1 MKNAERNFKTTV
13 GALLLLFALPTL
25 ALGQN
30 DTLILSNSFLAL
42 EKAEESRIAMDDDKP
57 QLSLRLMQE
66 ASRLEPSN
74 FIYAFEVGQLQYLL
88 KNYTQSVETLQDLI
102 DHTDVTPQYFQIL
115 GNAFYMTKNKMA
127 AMEIFDIGLS
137 HFPKSG
143 VLFLEKGNLA
153 NIDGETG
160 QALFNYL
167 KGIELDPNY
176 ALNYY
181 KAAMIYFDQAEVVNG
196 IVLGETFMNLD
207 KTSPFHELMGLK
219 LFQQY
224 QKCIQISPDGNWDTH
239 FCNPLFKDDAIS
251 ISEFKNH
258 PSRCIAYASIVKS
271 ISHEGVSEINLDAIS
286 IIRQRVLELYLTPLV
301 YDHWQEDILDYQKI
315 IFDGQHFDAYNHW
328 IFRSAQPEQFENWRK
343 NHTENWSAFCEWYNR
358 FQLEFPEP

>member
-1 MKNAERNFKTTV
+1 MKQAERKYTSM
-13 GALLLLFALPTL
+13 AQAILLLMLLPL
-25 ALGQN
+25 SVWGQS
-30 DTLILSNSFLAL
+30 DSLILSKSFLAL
-42 EKAEESRIAMDDDKP
+42 EKAEESRIALDEDKP
-57 QLSLRLMQE
+57 QQSLKLMQE
-66 ASRLEPSN
+66 AAKLEPTN

-102 DHTDVTPQYFQIL
+102 DHPDVTPQYFQIL
-115 GNAFYMTKNKMA
+115 GNAFFMTKNKMA
-127 AMEIFDIGLS
+127 AKEIFDIGLS

-143 VLFLEKGNLA
+143 LLFLEKGNLSS
-153 NIDGETG
+153 IEGETG

-224 QKCIQISPDGNWDTH
+224 QKCIQISPDGIWSTH
-239 FCNPLFKDDAIS
+239 FCNPLFNDDAITTP
-251 ISEFKNH
+251 EFKNH
-258 PSRCIAYASIVKS
+258 PSRCIAYASLVKA
-271 ISHEGVSEINLDAIS
+271 ISHDGINEISLDAIS
-286 IIRQRVLELYLTPLV
+286 IIRQRILALYLMPEV
-301 YDHWQEDILDYQKI
+301 YDNWQEDILDYQKVI
-315 IFDGQHFDAYNHW
+315 LDSQNFDAYNHW
-328 IFRSAQPEQFENWRK
+328 IFRSAQPEQFEVWRK
-343 NHTENWSAFCEWYNR
+343 NNSEAWANFCEWYNR

>member
-1 MKNAERNFKTTV
+1 MKKGKRLIIQLAVWIF
-13 GALLLLFALPTL
+13 LLAVSSSACFS
-25 ALGQN
+25 QN
-30 DTLILSNSFLAL
+30 DSLVLSNSFLAL
-42 EKAEESRIAMDDDKP
+42 EKAEESRIALDEDKP

-66 ASRLEPSN
+66 AMKLEPSN
-74 FIYAFEVGQLQYLL
+74 FIYAFEVGQLQYIL
-88 KNYTQSVETLQDLI
+88 KSYTQSVETLQDLI
-102 DHTDVTPQYFQIL
+102 DHPDVTPQYFQIL

-127 AMEIFDIGLS
+127 AKEIFDIGLS

-153 NIDGETG
+153 SMDGETG

-181 KAAMIYFDQAEVVNG
+181 KAAIIYFDQAEVVNG

-224 QKCIQISPDGNWDTH
+224 QKCIQIQNTGNWSTH
-239 FCNPLFKDDAIS
+239 FCNPLFEDDAIS
-251 ISEFKNH
+251 LAEFKSH

-271 ISHEGVSEINLDAIS
+271 VSHEGIADLNINAIS
-286 IIRQRVLELYLTPLV
+286 TIRQRILEMYLQPLV
-301 YDHWQEDILDYQKI
+301 YDNWQEDILDYQKI
-315 IFDGQHFDAYNHW
+315 IFDNQHFEAYNHW
-328 IFRSAQPEQFENWRK
+328 IFRAAQPEQFEEWRK
-343 NHTENWSAFCEWYNR
+343 QNAQKWADFCEWYNR